1 MQTIY
6 TTSCR
11 LGVREKIVDL
21 NAYRRQLEQSMEAPE
36 EEIEVEPLLW
46 ARETPSEAEDIRPMR
61 RSRRAARAGA
71 WVMDICASAGVLAM
85 TAAFTLQVL

>member
-21 NAYRRQLEQSMEAPE
+21 NAYRRTLEQSMEAPAE
-36 EEIEVEPLLW
+36 ELEVEPLLW
-46 ARETPSEAEDIRPMR
+46 ARQSRQPAQPRYPR
-61 RSRRAARAGA
+61 ARRAAGVGA

-85 TAAFTLQVL
+85 TAAFTLAVL